1 MSDCEKILGFAK
13 VHGYITTWD
22 AIRLFRCTRCPA
34 RIHDLRRQ
42 GHVFETVMQE
52 TTDDSGETTRYA
64 KYYYRG
70 FNGYNGKGVSK

>member
-1 MSDCEKILGFAK
+1 MSDCEKILGYVK

-34 RIHDLRRQ
+34 RIHDLRRR
-42 GHVFETVMQE
+42 GHIFDTVMIE
-52 TTDDSGETTRYA
+52 SVDDDGERTRYA

-70 FNGYNGKGVSK
+70 ETSIN